1 MKRLLDCT
9 ASDFQHMNGQQL
21 KQAIRASEGRVILS
35 ENMVAVQP
43 LYPNVT
49 NSELAAAFGADL
61 ILLNLFDVFN
71 PKIQGLET
79 EPAQIVRQLK
89 RLVGRPIGINLEPV
103 DVHAAQI
110 ETLDTLEKGRLATTE
125 ALQQAK
131 TLGFDFVCLTG
142 NPKTGVTNTEIVQAI
157 KRARAVLGEDGLII
171 AGKMHGAGVANETG
185 SGLISEQDLVSF
197 IEAGADIILL
207 AAPGTIPGM
216 TVERVEKYVQLIHAK
231 GALALLAIGTSQ
243 EGADEATIRQIAL
256 NSKMAGADLYH
267 IGDAGFYGIAV
278 PENIMTYSI
287 AIRGRR
293 HTYVRMALS
302 THR

>member
-1 MKRLLDCT
+1 
-9 ASDFQHMNGQQL
+9 
-21 KQAIRASEGRVILS
+21 
-35 ENMVAVQP
+35 
-43 LYPNVT
+43 
-49 NSELAAAFGADL
+49 
-61 ILLNLFDVFN
+61 
-71 PKIQGLET
+71 
-79 EPAQIVRQLK
+79 
-89 RLVGRPIGINLEPV
+89 
-103 DVHAAQI
+103 
-110 ETLDTLEKGRLATTE
+110 
-125 ALQQAK
+125 
-131 TLGFDFVCLTG
+131 
-142 NPKTGVTNTEIVQAI
+142 
-157 KRARAVLGEDGLII
+157 
-171 AGKMHGAGVANETG
+171 
-185 SGLISEQDLVSF
+185 
-197 IEAGADIILL
+197 
-207 AAPGTIPGM
+207 M